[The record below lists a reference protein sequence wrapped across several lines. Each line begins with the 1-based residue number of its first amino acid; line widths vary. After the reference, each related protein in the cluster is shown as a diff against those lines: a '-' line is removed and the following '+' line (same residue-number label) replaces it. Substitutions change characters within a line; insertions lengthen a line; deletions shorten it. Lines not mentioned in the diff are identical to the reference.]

1 MSAVV
6 AQCCYLMMNTE
17 YKSFSKLLH
26 LTSRALR
33 MAIDRRLKYLGL
45 SQASWVAVAA
55 IAGAQSPLSQSELAQ
70 ILGVE
75 GATIVSMVDRL
86 VKLDLVK
93 RVPTSVDR
101 RKKLVVVT
109 DAGKVLYEKVR
120 MEADAIGKEIL
131 EDVNEQD
138 MQVAMQVLTKIYA
151 ATDALE

>member
-1 MSAVV
+1 
-6 AQCCYLMMNTE
+6 MNTE

-86 VKLDLVK
+86 VKLDLVQ
-93 RVPTSVDR
+93 RIPTAQDR
-101 RKKLVVVT
+101 RKKLLVVT
-109 DAGKVLYEKVR
+109 VAGKALYEKVR

-131 EDVNEQD
+131 ENVAEQD

-151 ATDALE
+151 ATESLA

>member
-1 MSAVV
+1 MD
-6 AQCCYLMMNTE
+6 TE
-17 YKSFSKLLH
+17 YKSFAKLLH

-55 IAGAQSPLSQSELAQ
+55 IAGAQAPLSQSELAQ

-86 VKLDLVK
+86 VKLDLIQ
-93 RVPTSVDR
+93 RSATARDR
-101 RKKLVVVT
+101 RKKLLVVT
-109 DAGKVLYEKVR
+109 DAGKALYEKVR

-131 EDVNEQD
+131 ENVAEQD
-138 MQVAMQVLTKIYA
+138 MQVAMQVLAKIHA
-151 ATDALE
+151 ATESLA

>member
-1 MSAVV
+1 MD
-6 AQCCYLMMNTE
+6 TE
-17 YKSFSKLLH
+17 YKSFAKLLH

-55 IAGAQSPLSQSELAQ
+55 IAGAQAPLSQSELAQ

-86 VKLDLVK
+86 VKLDLIQ
-93 RVPTSVDR
+93 RIATARDR
-101 RKKLVVVT
+101 RKKLLVVT
-109 DAGKVLYEKVR
+109 DAGKALYEKVR

-131 EDVNEQD
+131 ENVAEQD
-138 MQVAMQVLTKIYA
+138 MQVAMQVLAKIHA
-151 ATDALE
+151 ATESLA

>member
-1 MSAVV
+1 MK
-6 AQCCYLMMNTE
+6 TE

-55 IAGAQSPLSQSELAQ
+55 IAGAQSPLSQSELAL

-75 GATIVSMVDRL
+75 GATIVSMIDRL
-86 VKLDLVK
+86 VKLDLVQ
-93 RVPTSVDR
+93 RIPTAQDR
-101 RKKLVVVT
+101 RKKLLVVT
-109 DAGKVLYEKVR
+109 AEGKVLYEKVR

-131 EDVNEQD
+131 ENVTEQD
-138 MQVAMQVLTKIYA
+138 IQVAMQVLTKIYA
-151 ATDALE
+151 ATESLD

>member
-1 MSAVV
+1 MK
-6 AQCCYLMMNTE
+6 TE

-55 IAGAQSPLSQSELAQ
+55 IAGAQSPLSQSELAL

-75 GATIVSMVDRL
+75 GATIVSMIDRL
-86 VKLDLVK
+86 VKLDLVQ
-93 RVPTSVDR
+93 RIPTAQDR
-101 RKKLVVVT
+101 RKKLLVVT
-109 DAGKVLYEKVR
+109 AEGKALYEKVR

-131 EDVNEQD
+131 ENVTEQD
-138 MQVAMQVLTKIYA
+138 IQVAMQVLTKIYA
-151 ATDALE
+151 ATESLD

>member
-1 MSAVV
+1 
-6 AQCCYLMMNTE
+6 MNTE

-33 MAIDRRLKYLGL
+33 MAIDRRLKYLGM

-86 VKLDLVK
+86 VKLDLVQ
-93 RVPTSVDR
+93 RIPTAQDR
-101 RKKLVVVT
+101 RKKLLVVT
-109 DAGKVLYEKVR
+109 IEGKALYEKVR
-120 MEADAIGKEIL
+120 MEADAIGREIMKN
-131 EDVNEQD
+131 VAEQD
-138 MQVAMQVLTKIYA
+138 MQVAMQVLAKIYA
-151 ATDALE
+151 ATESLD